1 MACSKY
7 TLTNTGTTVI
17 NFNYRRCDDSMWEY
31 QVELYPNQTKNIWL
45 MDNTF
50 SIAPLYNTNLVLEDN
65 GVFPPVYVT
74 PTPTPT
80 PSVTPSN
87 TPTQTTTPSVTPTNT
102 GTPPVTPTNTS
113 TPTNTQT
120 NTGTPN
126 ATSTPTAT
134 LGLTPTAT
142 ETQTPTP
149 TNTQTGTPAETPTNT
164 PTNTQTGTPAE
175 TPTNTPTN
183 TQTGTP
189 NVTPTPSTTIGATPT
204 QTETQTPTPTVTAT
218 ETPTNTPTNTQT
230 GTAAV
235 TPTPTNT
242 ETAAVTPTPTN
253 TETAAVTPTPT
264 NTETA
269 AVTPTPTNTETA
281 AVTPTPTNT
290 GTPNVTPTQTTTTTP
305 TPTPTPTP
313 AFSVLYIGGSNAADE
328 ALSIQ
333 DYLSSTG
340 YSSTFSAVTLDAS
353 YTGDGGITLANY
365 DTIVMYTTDSFS
377 GSPYSSTLSTA
388 IYDYVSSGGNFV
400 SGARLWSSYPSGFN
414 HSELTAYNERNTIG
428 TVFAGNTIWV
438 NQVLSNPIT
447 SGLTNSGFGSSI
459 SINGSSSSTPATPIA
474 LSTGSKS
481 LATWVS
487 PSYSAMAYKK
497 VSGATL
503 VSINAYVANLTTF
516 TSSTMNELYGNSIL
530 LSLGLLP
537 EPTTFVYVE
546 NYDSSSASTI
556 TGVTISGVTGSSP
569 LGQPTS
575 GDGFPLLFSQF
586 NSGFTTS
593 NWSSN
598 YTAQVGIDLQ
608 SVPSG
613 TIDLTVTDS
622 NGIQYTQ
629 TITSSGTYTFTG
641 LYISSLVPPQPTN
654 KLDIRTSYTP

>member
-45 MDNTF
+45 MDDTF
-50 SIAPLYNTNLVLEDN
+50 SIAPLYNTNLILEDN

-134 LGLTPTAT
+134 IGATPTAT

-149 TNTQTGTPAETPTNT
+149 TATV
-164 PTNTQTGTPAE
+164 
-175 TPTNTPTN
+175 
-183 TQTGTP
+183 TGTP
-189 NVTPTPSTTIGATPT
+189 NVTPTPTNTGTAGATPT
-204 QTETQTPTPTVTAT
+204 PTSTETSTPTPTGTASVTPTPTGTIGASPTATETQTPTPTI
-218 ETPTNTPTNTQT
+218 TPTNT
-230 GTAAV
+230 GTAS
-235 TPTPTNT
+235 
-242 ETAAVTPTPTN
+242 
-253 TETAAVTPTPT
+253 
-264 NTETA
+264 
-269 AVTPTPTNTETA
+269 
-281 AVTPTPTNT
+281 VTPTPTNT
-290 GTPNVTPTQTTTTTP
+290 GTPDVTPTPTNTGTPDVTPTPTNTGTPAVTPTNTTTTTP
-305 TPTPTPTP
+305 TPTPTATS
-313 AFSVLYIGGSNAADE
+313 AFNVLYIGGPNAADE
-328 ALSIQ
+328 VISIQ
-333 DYLSSTG
+333 NYLSSTG

-353 YTGDGGITLANY
+353 YTGSDGITPSNY
-365 DTIVMYTTDSFS
+365 DAVVMYTIDSLS

-388 IYDYVSSGGNFV
+388 IYNYVSSGGSFV

-414 HSELTAYNERNTIG
+414 HSELTAYNVRNTVG

-447 SGLTNSGFGSSI
+447 SGLTNSGFGTSI
-459 SINGSSSSTPATPIA
+459 SINGSSTTTPATPIST
-474 LSTGSKS
+474 STGAKS

-503 VSINAYVANLTTF
+503 VSINAYVANISTF

-569 LGQPTS
+569 LGQPAS

-593 NWSSN
+593 NWSNN

-622 NGIQYTQ
+622 NGVQYTQ
-629 TITSSGTYTFTG
+629 TITASGTYTFTG